1 MTLFRKESLHNQRRA
16 WLGSIQLVQPVGLAW
31 LTFWVLATLAVV
43 STFLFWGEY
52 TRKAHLTGVLV
63 PDRGLIRIAAPVAGT
78 VLALNAREGQAV
90 REGDPLFTLN
100 VQSPMLA
107 GPAQAEL
114 QQTFRSRLR
123 SLDEA
128 ALQARALLLQR
139 QTALGERL
147 AALQREQ
154 AQLEAQAGLQA
165 ERLVLAEAALAR
177 LQALGGEKF
186 VSAAQI
192 QTKSEEVLGQR
203 VEGAALARQRQ
214 ALQREAAT
222 LAAERRELPLQADT
236 ALGEIERDRA
246 EVAEAAVRAGTQSA
260 SRHLVVQ
267 APADGVLSGLSA
279 SPGQAVTADAAL
291 ASLSPT
297 GGTLQAHLF
306 APSSALGFVQPAQP
320 VWLRL
325 AAFPYQK
332 FGLQTGTVAQ
342 VAQAPLAPAELAV
355 VPIAARPGSEPLYRV
370 TVLLD
375 RQAVSAAGQNR
386 PLVAGMQLEADVM
399 LERRRL
405 VEWLFEPVIGWAQ
418 RP

>member
-16 WLGSIQLVQPVGLAW
+16 WLGSIQVVQPLGLAW
-31 LTFWVLATLAVV
+31 LTFWVLATLVVV

-78 VLALNAREGQAV
+78 VLALSAREGQAV

-123 SLDEA
+123 SLDESA
-128 ALQARALLLQR
+128 QQIQALQVQR
-139 QTALGERL
+139 QAALGERL

-154 AQLEAQAGLQA
+154 AQLETQARLQA

-177 LQALGGEKF
+177 LESLGGEKF
-186 VSAAQI
+186 VSTAQI
-192 QTKSEEVLGQR
+192 QAKSEDVLGLR
-203 VEGAALARQRQ
+203 ADGAALARQRQ

-222 LAAERRELPLQADT
+222 LEAERRELPLQSAQ
-236 ALGEIERDRA
+236 ARGEVERDRA
-246 EVAEAAVRAGTQSA
+246 EVAEAAVRADNQA
-260 SRHLVVQ
+260 AQRQLVVR
-267 APADGVLSGLSA
+267 APAHGVLSGLSA

-291 ASLSPT
+291 ASLSPA
-297 GGTLQAHLF
+297 GAQLQAHLF
-306 APSSALGFVQPAQP
+306 APSSALGFVQPAQA

-332 FGLQTGTVAQ
+332 FGLQSGRVLQ

-355 VPIAARPGSEPLYRV
+355 VPMAARPGSEPLYRV
-370 TVLLD
+370 TVVLD
-375 RQAVSAAGQNR
+375 RQEVSAAGQTR
-386 PLVAGMQLEADVM
+386 ALLAGMQLEADVM

-405 VEWLFEPVIGWAQ
+405 VEWLFEPLFGWA
-418 RP
+418 RRA

>member
-139 QTALGERL
+139 QTALARRMADI
-147 AALQREQ
+147 AAR
-154 AQLEAQAGLQA
+154 ARSARRPGGAGGGA
-165 ERLVLAEAALAR
+165 RGLAEESLAR
-177 LQALGGEKF
+177 LESLRAEKF
-186 VSAAQI
+186 VSPAQV
-192 QTKSEEVLGQR
+192 QAKSEELLGLQAQVQALERQR
-203 VEGAALARQRQ
+203 GPAARWPRWRRAPRTAAAGDARRRARSSATAPSWREAGAESRRTAQPRGAAP
-214 ALQREAAT
+214 
-222 LAAERRELPLQADT
+222 RRT
-236 ALGEIERDRA
+236 
-246 EVAEAAVRAGTQSA
+246 
-260 SRHLVVQ
+260 
-267 APADGVLSGLSA
+267 
-279 SPGQAVTADAAL
+279 
-291 ASLSPT
+291 
-297 GGTLQAHLF
+297 
-306 APSSALGFVQPAQP
+306 
-320 VWLRL
+320 VW
-325 AAFPYQK
+325 
-332 FGLQTGTVAQ
+332 
-342 VAQAPLAPAELAV
+342 
-355 VPIAARPGSEPLYRV
+355 
-370 TVLLD
+370 
-375 RQAVSAAGQNR
+375 SAA
-386 PLVAGMQLEADVM
+386 
-399 LERRRL
+399 
-405 VEWLFEPVIGWAQ
+405 
-418 RP
+418 